1 MISQA
6 TDKEI
11 HLNISKWGLICG
23 LNDGTDPLM
32 KIVITDFLRT
42 FHNERTLDYISQA
55 FKLYAAQKLDFKDPV
70 YNNMNPTFIGKVLT
84 AYAEHLRK
92 EELKQRAEPKE
103 VKMLQE
109 PKVTKEERDAKRESA
124 YNFILDIYKKEGKM
138 PLTANW
144 VHAFNH
150 MYATELYQPTQEEF
164 DKEVE
169 LMKMGIKSEL
179 RRKKTERLKT
189 LFEEKQLKDED
200 GIIIQVKKNIVQKY
214 IRGL

>member
-70 YNNMNPTFIGKVLT
+70 YNNMNPTFIGKVLV
-84 AYAEHLRK
+84 AYAEYNRK
-92 EELKQRAEPKE
+92 ENLKQLAEPKE
-103 VKMLQE
+103 VLQLSE
-109 PKVTKEERDAKRESA
+109 HKESKEVREKKSYEFIKRIYDNEGQFP
-124 YNFILDIYKKEGKM
+124 FI
-138 PLTANW
+138 ANW
-144 VHAFNH
+144 VDAYKHLWK
-150 MYATELYQPTQEEF
+150 TKLISTTQEEF
-164 DKEVE
+164 DNEKKEVE
-169 LMKMGIKSEL
+169 AKLKREIGKKRGKGIKEC
-179 RRKKTERLKT
+179 
-189 LFEEKQLKDED
+189 FEEKELGDPAS
-200 GIIIQVKKNIVQKY
+200 VKKEAAKNIVQKY